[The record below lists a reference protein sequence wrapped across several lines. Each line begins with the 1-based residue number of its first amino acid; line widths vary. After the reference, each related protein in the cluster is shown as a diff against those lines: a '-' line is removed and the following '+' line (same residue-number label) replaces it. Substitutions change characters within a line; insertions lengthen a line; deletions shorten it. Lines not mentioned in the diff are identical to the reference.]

1 MIHPIHLLGAA
12 SLRNPTIPVEHDSPA
27 VQELIADMLETMYG
41 ARGIGLAAPQIG
53 RSERI
58 FIVDVSSMKADIEES
73 GLIMPDQPMIFINP
87 MMVSKFGKEDD
98 FEEGCLS
105 IPDIQE
111 IVVRMDKI
119 KLTYLDSHFNLHT
132 ENFAGILARVIQHEY
147 DHVEGVLFL
156 DHISAFKRRLLKRK
170 LNDIKAGITE
180 AEYPVFTDELGVI
193 YPEYEED
200 DSDQQVIG

>member
-1 MIHPIHLLGAA
+1 MIHPIHLLGSS

-27 VQELIADMLETMYG
+27 LQELIADLLETMHG

-53 RSERI
+53 RSERV
-58 FIVDVSSMKADIEES
+58 FIVDVTSMKADIEES

-87 MMVSKFGKEDD
+87 KMVSEYGEEDD
-98 FEEGCLS
+98 FEEACLS

-119 KLTYLDSHFNLHT
+119 KLSYLDSHFNSHT

-156 DHISAFKRRLLKRK
+156 DHLSAFKRRLLKRK

-200 DSDQQVIG
+200 DSDQKVVG